1 MNEIPVR
8 DRLTVDFELIRTGW
22 TRILIFMRKAAFGLV
37 GVLILLVQVSG
48 ISIWGQQRQDRSID
62 EDAYGSKFFGQ
73 LHTLFGRFQ
82 DADLQRAFREANSIQ
97 CSELVGSKG
106 EWRPVAFFNEDR
118 SLGDWCK
125 ESIDQV
131 KSDLAVYTFKGECS
145 GNGHVE
151 VTTEFPT
158 TGSYDEYVQRKI
170 ELNQVD
176 VTANDPVKAVLNSK
190 TMAYTFELP
199 YLFQTS
205 GGPRKVYSL
214 SAPDRNTSYA
224 ADVTSRWEC
233 KAVSSKDLTYRFLIC
248 RVNTVPRR
256 ALRRNETWEAT
267 FGSSAFFI
275 LSDGMEAKSSVN
287 MTFGNESADKPE
299 DVPASKTPERPKLKR

>member
-1 MNEIPVR
+1 
-8 DRLTVDFELIRTGW
+8 
-22 TRILIFMRKAAFGLV
+22 MRKTVLGLIGIFLLLTQVFAV
-37 GVLILLVQVSG
+37 GV
-48 ISIWGQQRQDRSID
+48 WAQQGQDRAID
-62 EDAYGSKFFGQ
+62 EGAYGSKFFGQ
-73 LHTLFGRFQ
+73 LHVLFGRFQ
-82 DADLQRAFREANSIQ
+82 DADLQRAFRDANAIQ
-97 CSELVGSKG
+97 CSELVGSRG

-131 KSDLAVYTFKGECS
+131 KSDLEVYSFRGECT
-145 GNGHVE
+145 GNGRVE

-158 TGSYDEYVQRKI
+158 TTSYEEYVQRKI

-176 VTANDPVKAVLNSK
+176 VTVNDPVKAVLNSK

-199 YLFQTS
+199 YLFQTA

-214 SAPDRNTSYA
+214 TAPDRNTAYA

-233 KAVSSKDLTYRFLIC
+233 KAVYSKDLTYRFLIC

-256 ALRRNETWEAT
+256 ALRRNEAWDAS

-275 LSDGMEAKSSVN
+275 MSDGTEAKSSIN
-287 MTFGNESADKPE
+287 MTFGNESTEKPE
-299 DVPASKTPERPKLKR
+299 DAPASKTPERPKLKR